1 MARRKILY
9 DPNKLI
15 RGIVGFITYS
25 LKNNLTDQQILSN
38 VIHDLTEYL
47 KDSKEPWFCPRTSN
61 YEKYCLL

>member
-1 MARRKILY
+1 MTKTKTCY

-15 RGIVGFITYS
+15 RGIVGFVTYS

-38 VIHDLTEYL
+38 VTHDLTAYL
-47 KDSKEPWFCPRTSN
+47 KDSEESWFCPRTSG